1 MSGKQEPKS
10 LQELVD
16 RLSEVDQGS
25 GRVTLGAMLGT
36 VGRRSFGAL
45 LLVLGVILFSP
56 LSTMFGVSTAVGIL
70 VLLVA
75 GQLLFGRD
83 YFWLPGWLLRRGI
96 SRSKFEHGL
105 KILRPVARF
114 VDRLTGPRL
123 TALTEGGAAY
133 AIAGASVIIAL
144 MMPPLEVLPVASH
157 FAGAALTAFGLGLVA
172 RDGLLVIIALAVC
185 LGGIALLV
193 FRLF

>member
-1 MSGKQEPKS
+1 MSANEEPKS
-10 LQELVD
+10 LQELLD
-16 RLSEVDQGS
+16 RFSKADERSDQ
-25 GRVTLGAMLGT
+25 VTLGAMLET

-56 LSTMFGVSTAVGIL
+56 LSTMFGVSTAVAIL

-75 GQLLFGRD
+75 GQRLFGRD
-83 YFWLPGWLLRRGI
+83 HFWLPGSLLRRGI

-114 VDRLTGPRL
+114 VDRLIRPRL
-123 TALTEGGAAY
+123 TALTEGAAAY

-172 RDGLLVIIALAVC
+172 RDGFLVIIALAVC
-185 LGGIALLV
+185 LGGVALLV
-193 FRLF
+193 LRLF